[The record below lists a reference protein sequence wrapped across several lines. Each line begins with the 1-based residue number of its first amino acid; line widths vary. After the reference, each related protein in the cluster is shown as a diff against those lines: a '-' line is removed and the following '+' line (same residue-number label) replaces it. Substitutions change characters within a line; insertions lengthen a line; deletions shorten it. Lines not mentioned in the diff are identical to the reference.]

1 MNDVIDVRPRS
12 APDKSKRLI
21 HPNTMRNRIAMRI
34 LIIGGGASGSTAAQF
49 ARKTD
54 RKAEVILVSNENYP
68 FYSRCGLPYALSGRV
83 PSFEGLVE
91 YSQSWFRQ
99 FKIDVHLG
107 TEASSLDTV
116 NRTVKLRSLAD
127 GKEENVPYDALI
139 LATGATPWMPPMEGA
154 YVQPGKL
161 REGVH
166 FLRTIPD
173 GKAIAAMLKKGAK
186 AVVVGAGLIGMETA
200 EALTEMGIDVSIVDI
215 LPDML
220 LASLDEDMAAAAREI
235 VAKRNIPMF
244 FRSKAVK
251 VTGDAAAKGVVI
263 ENSETKEQQEL
274 PCDIAVIST
283 GNRANIALA
292 VAAGC
297 ELGVTKHIRVNAR
310 CETSVP
316 GIFAVGD
323 CTEYVDFV
331 TGAPVPVGMGTVATR
346 QGRTAGIN
354 AAGGRS
360 EMPRGILGT
369 RVTEAFGMKMAAVG
383 PGEAQLKKAGIEPL
397 VGKFS
402 GSTLPSYFPGGEAL
416 MVKVLAHP
424 ESGKLL
430 GAQIVGTA
438 RVHQRINA
446 FAAAIMAGMGLE
458 DFARLETAYAPPI
471 APTLD
476 PITLACDVALM
487 RLRRK

>member
-1 MNDVIDVRPRS
+1 M
-12 APDKSKRLI
+12 
-21 HPNTMRNRIAMRI
+21 NTMRNRIAMRI
-34 LIIGGGASGSTAAQF
+34 VVIGGGASGSTAAQF

-54 RKAEVILVSNENYP
+54 RKAEIVLVSNESYP
-68 FYSRCGLPYALSGRV
+68 MYSRCGLPYALSGRI

-91 YSQSWFRQ
+91 YTEAWFKQ
-99 FKIDVHLG
+99 FKIDLRLG
-107 TEASSLDTV
+107 TEATAIDPKGKSVTL
-116 NRTVKLRSLAD
+116 RKLSD
-127 GKEENVPYDALI
+127 GKEETVQYDSI
-139 LATGATPWMPPMEGA
+139 IIATGATPWMPPMEGA

-161 REGVH
+161 RDGLH

-173 GKAIAAMLKKGAK
+173 GKAIAARVRKGAK

-200 EALTEMGIDVSIVDI
+200 EALIERGVDVTVVEF
-215 LPDML
+215 LPDIL
-220 LASLDEDMAAAAREI
+220 LASLDEDMAAAAHEL
-235 VAKRNIPMF
+235 VAKSGIAMH

-251 VTGDAAAKGVVI
+251 ITGDVAVKGVVI
-263 ENSETKEQQEL
+263 ESIETKEQKEL
-274 PCDIAVIST
+274 PCEIAVVST
-283 GNRANIALA
+283 GNRANTALA

-297 ELGVTKHIRVNAR
+297 ALGVTKQIKVDAR
-310 CETSVP
+310 CATSVP

-323 CTEYVDFV
+323 CTEYVDFI
-331 TGAPVPVGMGTVATR
+331 TGAPVPIGMGTVATR

-354 AAGGRS
+354 AAGGKA

-369 RVTEAFGMKMAAVG
+369 RVTEAFGMKMAGVG
-383 PGEAQLKKAGIEPL
+383 PSEAQLKKSGIEPL

-402 GSTLPSYFPGGEAL
+402 GSTLPSYFPGGETL
-416 MVKVLAHP
+416 IVKVLAHP

-430 GAQIVGTA
+430 GAQIVGTK

-476 PITLACDVALM
+476 AITLACDVALM